1 MGLDMYLNVEFE
13 APAYERTDD
22 SCNEAESFKDTVDAL
37 GLPSSFKAET
47 EFRWYTVRLPYAYWR
62 KDNAVHKYIVDN
74 FANGKDECQ
83 EIELTT
89 EGVKEFV
96 EVLKKVIATEGK
108 EKDLTCRK
116 LLPTASG
123 CFFGSTD
130 YDDWYFNGL
139 KYTLER
145 FESLLKYTKEVS
157 DPAKWDSPKKIKRVI
172 YEASW

>member
-1 MGLDMYLNVEFE
+1 MRGLRTQLHEEFQGQFI
-13 APAYERTDD
+13 TI
-22 SCNEAESFKDTVDAL
+22 
-37 GLPSSFKAET
+37 
-47 EFRWYTVRLPYAYWR
+47 
-62 KDNAVHKYIVDN
+62 KYKTQSN
-74 FANGKDECQ
+74 DEIKYYNCK
-83 EIELTT
+83 L
-89 EGVKEFV
+89 
-96 EVLKKVIATEGK
+96 EGK

-123 CFFGSTD
+123 CFFGSTA